1 MKPLTYTDTPDAS
14 SHPGMTFRM
23 FVLFVA
29 TIMAMNA
36 ISIDSMLPALP
47 EIGRTL
53 GIAEANDT
61 QWVITAYLLGF
72 GGAQII
78 YGPLADRFG
87 RKPILLAGIAIYA
100 AGSLWA
106 AFTTS
111 LEAMMFARVVQG
123 IGAAATRVLAV
134 TIVRDCYSGA
144 TMARVMSLTFIVFL
158 AAPIIAPSL
167 GQLVMLFVSWHWIFG
182 LLAIY
187 GVWAF
192 VWGARKL
199 PETLHEKDRMP
210 LSVGAVGHALW
221 LTLTTRVT
229 IFYTLAVTLIF
240 GALFGFINSIQQ
252 VFEQTFNAADIFPA
266 IFAGIAA
273 FMALS
278 SFVNSRV
285 VERLGTRLVSHT
297 ALIGFTGFAAIHMIS
312 AYFGHESIWSFSL
325 VQGGQMFCFGLIVS
339 NFNSM
344 AMEPMGHIAG
354 TASSVQGFISTTGG
368 ALLGFLVGQ
377 QFDGTTL
384 PLGTGFFVFAAL
396 AIVCVLLAE
405 RGRMFRR
412 VSRPSPGPQA
422 Q

>member
-1 MKPLTYTDTPDAS
+1 MKPLSYSATPGAS

-29 TIMAMNA
+29 AIMAMNA

-47 EIGRTL
+47 EIGRDL
-53 GIAEANDT
+53 GIANANET

-87 RKPILLAGIAIYA
+87 RKPILLFGIAIYA
-100 AGSLWA
+100 AASLWA
-106 AFTTS
+106 GLTTS
-111 LEAMMFARVVQG
+111 LEAMMAARVVQG

-134 TIVRDCYSGA
+134 AIVRDCYSGA

-158 AAPIIAPSL
+158 AAPILAPSL
-167 GQLVMLFVSWHWIFG
+167 GQAVMLFVSWHWIFG
-182 LLAIY
+182 LLALY
-187 GVWAF
+187 GVWTLI
-192 VWGARKL
+192 WGARKL
-199 PETLHEKDRMP
+199 PETLREEDRMP
-210 LSVGAVGHALW
+210 LSARAIGHALW

-240 GALFGFINSIQQ
+240 GALFGFINSVQQ
-252 VFEQTFNAADIFPA
+252 VFDQTFQAANIFPA
-266 IFAGIAA
+266 IFAAIAG
-273 FMALS
+273 FMAVS

-285 VERLGTRLVSHT
+285 VVRLGTRLVSHS
-297 ALIGFTGFAAIHMIS
+297 ALMGFTLFAALHMIL
-312 AYFGHESIWSFSL
+312 AYLGHENIWSFSL

-339 NFNSM
+339 NFNTM

-377 QFDGTTL
+377 QFDGTTF
-384 PLGTGFFVFAAL
+384 PLGAGFFVFASL
-396 AIVCVLLAE
+396 AIVCVLVAE
-405 RGRMFRR
+405 KGRMF
-412 VSRPSPGPQA
+412 QKA
-422 Q
+422 EH

>member
-1 MKPLTYTDTPDAS
+1 MKPLSYSSTPDAS
-14 SHPGMTFRM
+14 PHPGMTFRM

-29 TIMAMNA
+29 AIMAMNA

-53 GIAEANDT
+53 GISDANKA

-87 RKPILLAGIAIYA
+87 RKPILLVGIAIYTA
-100 AGSLWA
+100 ASLWA
-106 AFTTS
+106 AFAGS
-111 LEAMMFARVVQG
+111 LEAMMTARVVQG

-158 AAPIIAPSL
+158 AAPIVAPSI
-167 GQLVMLFVSWHWIFG
+167 GQTIRLFVSWHWIFG

-187 GVWAF
+187 GVWAL

-199 PETLHEKDRMP
+199 PETLHPEDRLP
-210 LSVGAVGHALW
+210 LSARAVGHALW
-221 LTLTTRVT
+221 LTLTTRVS
-229 IFYTLAVTLIF
+229 IFYILAVTLIF
-240 GALFGFINSIQQ
+240 GALFGFINSVQQ
-252 VFEQTFNAADIFPA
+252 IFDQTFHAPNIFPA
-266 IFAGIAA
+266 IFAAIAA
-273 FMALS
+273 FMAVS
-278 SFVNSRV
+278 SFVNSRI
-285 VERLGTRLVSHT
+285 VEKLGTRLVSHT
-297 ALIGFTGFAAIHMIS
+297 ALIGFTLFAAAHMIT
-312 AYFGHESIWSFSL
+312 AFLGHEGIWTFAL

-354 TASSVQGFISTTGG
+354 TASSVQGFMSTTGG
-368 ALLGFLVGQ
+368 ALLGFVVGQ
-377 QFDGTTL
+377 QFNGTTL
-384 PLGTGFFVFAAL
+384 PLGIGFFAFASL
-396 AIVCVLLAE
+396 AIVCVLFAE
-405 RGRMFRR
+405 KGRMFQRLPVEVPEVR
-412 VSRPSPGPQA
+412 
-422 Q
+422 

>member
-1 MKPLTYTDTPDAS
+1 MKPATYSEGPAS
-14 SHPGMTFRM
+14 HSGMSFRM

-29 TIMAMNA
+29 SIMAMNA

-47 EIGRTL
+47 QIGESL
-53 GIAEANDT
+53 GITEANQT
-61 QWVITAYLLGF
+61 QWVLTAYLLGF

-87 RKPILLAGIAIYA
+87 RKPVLLFGITVYA
-100 AGSLWA
+100 AASLWA
-106 AFTTS
+106 ALSTS
-111 LEAMMFARVVQG
+111 FEAMMAARVIQG

-158 AAPIIAPSL
+158 AAPIVAPSL
-167 GQLVMLFVSWHWIFG
+167 GQAVMLFVSWHWIFG
-182 LLAIY
+182 LLAVY
-187 GVWAF
+187 GVWTLI
-192 VWGARKL
+192 WGFFRL
-199 PETLHEKDRMP
+199 PETLHPQDRMP
-210 LSVGAVGHALW
+210 LSAVAIGRALR
-221 LTLTTRVT
+221 LTLTTRLT
-229 IFYTLAVTLIF
+229 IGYILAVTLLF

-252 VFEQTFNAADIFPA
+252 IFSETFDAATIFPA

-278 SFVNSRV
+278 SFVNSRI
-285 VERLGTRLVSHT
+285 VERLGTRKVSHA
-297 ALIGFTGFAAIHMIS
+297 ALFGFTAFAAAH
-312 AYFGHESIWSFSL
+312 AVTAWFGHESIWSFSL
-325 VQGGQMFCFGLIVS
+325 VQAGMMFCFGLLVS

-368 ALLGFLVGQ
+368 ALLGFAVGQ

-384 PLGTGFFVFAAL
+384 PLGIGFTLFALCAIGFVLFA
-396 AIVCVLLAE
+396 E
-405 RGRMFRR
+405 KGRLF
-412 VSRPSPGPQA
+412 GPQRPA
-422 Q
+422 PQSI

>member
-1 MKPLTYTDTPDAS
+1 MKPLSYSDTPDAS
-14 SHPGMTFRM
+14 AHPGMTFRM

-29 TIMAMNA
+29 SIMAMNA

-47 EIGRTL
+47 EIGRDL
-53 GIAEANDT
+53 GITEANQT
-61 QWVITAYLLGF
+61 QWVLTAYLLGF

-87 RKPILLAGIAIYA
+87 RKPVLLFGIALYA
-100 AGSLWA
+100 AASLWA

-111 LEAMMFARVVQG
+111 LDAMLAARVVQG

-158 AAPIIAPSL
+158 AAPIVAPSL
-167 GQLVMLFVSWHWIFG
+167 GQAVMLFVSWHWIFG
-182 LLAIY
+182 LLAVY
-187 GVWAF
+187 GLWSF
-192 VWGARKL
+192 VWGFQKL
-199 PETLHEKDRMP
+199 PETLHPNDRMP
-210 LSVGAVGHALW
+210 LSAKAVGSALW

-252 VFEQTFNAADIFPA
+252 VFETTFNAANIFPA
-266 IFAGIAA
+266 IFAAIAA
-273 FMALS
+273 FMAVS

-285 VERLGTRLVSHT
+285 VERLGTRFVSHT

-312 AYFGHESIWSFSL
+312 AYLGHENIWSFSL

-354 TASSVQGFISTTGG
+354 TASSVQGFLSTTGG
-368 ALLGFLVGQ
+368 ALLGFIVGQ

-384 PLGTGFFVFAAL
+384 PLGTGFFIFAAL
-396 AIVCVLLAE
+396 AIVCALIAE
-405 RGRMFRR
+405 KGRLFQR
-412 VSRPSPGPQA
+412 VTDTRA
-422 Q
+422 VER

>member
-1 MKPLTYTDTPDAS
+1 MKPLTYSATPEAS

-29 TIMAMNA
+29 AIMAMNA

-47 EIGRTL
+47 EIGNSL
-53 GIAEANDT
+53 GITEANKT

-87 RKPILLAGIAIYA
+87 RKPVLLFGIALYTA
-100 AGSLWA
+100 ASLWA
-106 AFTTS
+106 AFSTS
-111 LEAMMFARVVQG
+111 LEAMMAARVIQG
-123 IGAAATRVLAV
+123 VGAAATRVLAV

-167 GQLVMLFVSWHWIFG
+167 GQVVMLFVSWHWIFG

-187 GVWAF
+187 GIATLI
-192 VWGARKL
+192 WGARKL
-199 PETLHEKDRMP
+199 PETLHPEDRMP
-210 LSVGAVGHALW
+210 LSLKAVGNALW
-221 LTLTTRVT
+221 LTVTTRQT

-252 VFEQTFNAADIFPA
+252 IFDETFDAVDLFPA
-266 IFAGIAA
+266 IFAAIAA
-273 FMALS
+273 FMAVS

-285 VERLGTRLVSHT
+285 VEKLGTRFVSHT
-297 ALIGFTGFAAIHMIS
+297 ALIGFTGFAAVHMIS
-312 AYFGHESIWSFSL
+312 AYLGHENMVSFAL

-396 AIVCVLLAE
+396 AIVCALIAE
-405 RGRMFRR
+405 KGKLFA
-412 VSRPSPGPQA
+412 RPA
-422 Q
+422 AA

>member
-1 MKPLTYTDTPDAS
+1 MKPLSYS
-14 SHPGMTFRM
+14 SSGAPHEGLSFRM

-47 EIGRTL
+47 QIGEAL
-53 GIAEANDT
+53 GITAANET

-78 YGPLADRFG
+78 YGPLADRYG
-87 RKPILLAGIAIYA
+87 RKPVLLVGIAIYTA
-100 AGSLWA
+100 ASIWA
-106 AFTTS
+106 AFATS

-134 TIVRDCYSGA
+134 TIIRDCYSGA
-144 TMARVMSLTFIVFL
+144 TMARVMSLVFIVFL

-167 GQLVMLFVSWHWIFG
+167 GQAIITFVSWPWIFG
-182 LLAIY
+182 LLAVY
-187 GVWAF
+187 GAVTL

-199 PETLHEKDRMP
+199 PETLHPEDRLP
-210 LSVGAVGHALW
+210 LSAKAVGQAFL
-221 LTLTTRVT
+221 LTLTTRVS
-229 IFYTLAVTLIF
+229 ISYILAVTLIF
-240 GALFGFINSIQQ
+240 GSLFGFINSVQQ
-252 VFEQTFNAADIFPA
+252 IFDVTFNAANIFPA

-273 FMALS
+273 FMAVS
-278 SFVNSRV
+278 SFINSRV
-285 VERLGTRLVSHT
+285 VERIGTRKVSHA
-297 ALIGFTGFAAIHMIS
+297 ALLGFTGFAAAHAVS
-312 AYFGHESIWSFSL
+312 AWLGHESIASFAL
-325 VQGGQMFCFGLIVS
+325 AQAGMMFCFGLMVS

-384 PLGTGFFVFAAL
+384 PLGIGFTLFALL
-396 AIVCVLLAE
+396 AIVCVLFAE
-405 RGRMFRR
+405 KGRLFGAAR
-412 VSRPSPGPQA
+412 
-422 Q
+422 